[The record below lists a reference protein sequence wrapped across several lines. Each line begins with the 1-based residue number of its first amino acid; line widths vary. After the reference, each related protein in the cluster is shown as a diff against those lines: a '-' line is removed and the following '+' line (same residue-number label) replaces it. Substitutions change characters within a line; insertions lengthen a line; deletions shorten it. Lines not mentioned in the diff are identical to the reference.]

1 MCLDRAKLIE
11 TLCPQY
17 THTHSVHTHSFM
29 HTGSHAK
36 AVAYV
41 HTEGHHHRHTN
52 SVTNTHIFTSTHT
65 YTQAL
70 NATSA
75 PPPARRQWMCRVS
88 SSRGSFPGLMLPRV
102 ALTASMC
109 LSPHLFIHTAGIMLR
124 LPAHL
129 WQLIPRTA
137 SG

>member
-36 AVAYV
+36 VAYV
-41 HTEGHHHRHTN
+41 YTEGHHHMHTN
-52 SVTNTHIFTSTHT
+52 SLTNTHIFTSTHM

-70 NATSA
+70 NARSA
-75 PPPARRQWMCRVS
+75 PPPE
-88 SSRGSFPGLMLPRV
+88 
-102 ALTASMC
+102 
-109 LSPHLFIHTAGIMLR
+109 
-124 LPAHL
+124 
-129 WQLIPRTA
+129 
-137 SG
+137 